1 MNCICKKLEKNSKEY
16 LVFGN
21 WNTLAMRRD
30 EDGEYSIVAIGD
42 GEAEMKLNY
51 CPICGRKLSWDDWD
65 DEEMI

>member
-1 MNCICKKLEKNSKEY
+1 MNCICKKLEKNSKKY
-16 LVFGN
+16 LVFGD

-51 CPICGRKLSWDDWD
+51 CPRCGRKLSWDDWD

>member
-51 CPICGRKLSWDDWD
+51 CPRCGRKLLWDDWD

>member
-51 CPICGRKLSWDDWD
+51 CPRCGRKLSWDDWD